1 MAPPK
6 KKIKLSKKEKKIKL
20 SKLRSFRHERN
31 YDETYVN
38 TFNTI
43 HNQFDRIS
51 ESSVNYETGVK
62 FGLLIF
68 RLTFLKPSSIY
79 IFNMLK
85 CVFILDYII
94 GNENTTK

>member
-1 MAPPK
+1 MLK
-6 KKIKLSKKEKKIKL
+6 KNLL
-20 SKLRSFRHERN
+20 VHNMYVFRA
-31 YDETYVN
+31 
-38 TFNTI
+38 
-43 HNQFDRIS
+43 
-51 ESSVNYETGVK
+51 TGVN

-85 CVFILDYII
+85 CAFILDYII

>member
-1 MAPPK
+1 MAPPKKKKSPPK

-43 HNQFDRIS
+43 HNQYNRIS
-51 ESSVNYETGVK
+51 EGVNYEDDENFK
-62 FGLLIF
+62 LLPHDF
-68 RLTFLKPSSIY
+68 EGF
-79 IFNMLK
+79 
-85 CVFILDYII
+85 D
-94 GNENTTK
+94 ENDFHHF